1 MEFYSKKRSIGRFD
15 KYIIMISEILSQI
28 SEIEYL
34 KINFFI
40 DYDRIDLNTIS
51 KYMNKYKKYL
61 VVTNDDILVYYDQD
75 DYYYCYYPLID
86 KLIKN
91 LRDTYSNNTNQNINY
106 EINNKLIDIN
116 QKLKKIQEQQ
126 TYNEELNKQKEDV
139 NSLEF
144 IEEMARDK
152 LGMYYPNERVY
163 VDNGM

>member
-106 EINNKLIDIN
+106 EITSSIA
-116 QKLKKIQEQQ
+116 
-126 TYNEELNKQKEDV
+126 
-139 NSLEF
+139 S
-144 IEEMARDK
+144 
-152 LGMYYPNERVY
+152 
-163 VDNGM
+163 